1 MPLPGTHTARQI
13 PPSQC
18 ERIRSQPDAFG
29 PGIGVLWCV
38 KSGKAEIGSVHFD
51 SAKFT
56 VEQAKAWLKRH
67 DLSTKDFEPAT
78 PSKQNAAAAL
88 EMEAARPELLC
99 GGRGIFLLEAADAA
113 NPATLPRVR
122 MTAYTGVPM
131 KLEGFPYPVVLDLE
145 SLRVPRQQV
154 PLLRAHDPG
163 RIAGHS
169 TAVDVSP
176 QRVHAAGVLSGMP
189 EHVDDLVQ
197 TAGRGF
203 PWAVSVGAASP
214 PKLQY
219 VPEGESVKVNGRNWE
234 GPVQVAR
241 GATLREMSLLP
252 LGADGNTTAAVEAVL
267 AEIMKEE

>member
-1 MPLPGTHTARQI
+1 MPLPGVHTARQLD
-13 PPSQC
+13 PKTC
-18 ERIRSQPDAFG
+18 DRIRSQPDAFG
-29 PGIGVLWCV
+29 PGISVLWCV
-38 KSGKAEIGSVHFD
+38 KSGKAEIGSVHF
-51 SAKFT
+51 SAAKFT
-56 VEQAKAWLKRH
+56 ADEARAWLKRH
-67 DLSTKDFEPAT
+67 DMSVKDFEPAA
-78 PSKQNAAAAL
+78 PSKQNAAAVL
-88 EMEAARPELLC
+88 ECDAARPELLC
-99 GGRGIFLLEAADAA
+99 GGRGTFLIEATGADD
-113 NPATLPRVR
+113 PVKLPRVR
-122 MTAYTGVPM
+122 LNAYTGVPM
-131 KLEGFPYPVVLDLE
+131 KLEGFPYPVILDLE
-145 SLRVPRQQV
+145 SLRVPRQMV

-169 TAVDVSP
+169 TSVDVTP
-176 QRVHAAGVLSGMP
+176 QRVHAAGILSGMS